1 MIAGAVACQGLT
13 DVHGEGPC
21 RLWRRAMR
29 LRENSSWA
37 RGRKRERAGGRAACV
52 GIGRPGLA
60 TAGPRLSSWWPA
72 KQSNMGL
79 KFGLEMGLCLAHQK
93 NEIKYEKCT

>member
-1 MIAGAVACQGLT
+1 MC
-13 DVHGEGPC
+13 
-21 RLWRRAMR
+21 
-29 LRENSSWA
+29 
-37 RGRKRERAGGRAACV
+37 GRKRERAGGRAACV

-79 KFGLEMGLCLAHQK
+79 KFGLEMGLFLAHKK